1 MLMSG
6 NINFGAINYIVI
18 SWKTRSNNGLQGFP
32 ENLRFVGTPYFKD
45 FPRINIFIEQEKNIQ
60 R

>member
-6 NINFGAINYIVI
+6 NINFGVINYVI

-32 ENLRFVGTPYFKD
+32 ENLHFAGTPYFKD
-45 FPRINIFIEQEKNIQ
+45 CPRINIFIEQEKNIQ